1 MHFISSSLPY
11 SLSLSSSFHPPSLP
25 PFPSLSL
32 NSSLWSFIPSLP
44 LSLPP
49 SLHPSYPPSLP
60 PSLLS
65 NSPRVYFTPNR
76 ALSGLALVGV
86 PGTEGRLHVV
96 ANSQIRGTKVKLLI
110 PFKLAQCPLGFY
122 NPSTVS
128 TIEEV
133 NWKTMCTE
141 ILQCGHPRTNILI
154 TYGSVFI
161 SALGKKNEAYPV
173 DQGT

>member
-1 MHFISSSLPY
+1 MASMVYMLIVHFISSSLLIPSLFPPPSSLPPSVPY
-11 SLSLSSSFHPPSLP
+11 SLPLS
-25 PFPSLSL
+25 
-32 NSSLWSFIPSLP
+32 

-49 SLHPSYPPSLP
+49 SLALPPSLP

-76 ALSGLALVGV
+76 ALSGLALVGL

-96 ANSQIRGTKVKLLI
+96 ADSQIRGTKVKLLI

-122 NPSTVS
+122 NPPTVS

-133 NWKTMCTE
+133 NWRTVSSE

-154 TYGSVFI
+154 AYGSVPI